1 MLTESRSIDI
11 LGSVWRVQFR
21 EQKLDKVL
29 EECDGYCDASES
41 LIVVKIPEKDAMSLG
56 NLENYQKKV
65 LRHEIVHAF
74 LYESGMS
81 HCSNS
86 SDCWA
91 TNEEMVDWFAIQSPK
106 IFKVFREQKLV

>member
-1 MLTESRSIDI
+1 MLTESRNIDI
-11 LGSVWRVQFR
+11 LGSAWRVQFR
-21 EQKLDKVL
+21 DQKQDKSL
-29 EECDGYCDASES
+29 EECAGYCDASES
-41 LIVVKIPEKDAMSLG
+41 LIVVKVPEKDALSLG

-74 LYESGMS
+74 LFESGVA
-81 HCSNS
+81 HCSSYSEN
-86 SDCWA
+86 WA